1 MGVSVRHPPLHSIRL
16 MLQSSDNLINSPSLK
31 RSEWMALL
39 ARSPLEMLEQALK
52 NYVSD
57 TPQWLRRPETGLMM
71 IEGRMGGT
79 GARFNVGE
87 VTVTRCALRLARAD
101 AHAPVGIAYVLGRSH
116 QHAYLAATAD
126 ALLLS
131 PENNDLEQTLL
142 APIREHLA
150 VLKKNR
156 QLQADSSK
164 VEFFT
169 VARETGQDNDSESSE

>member
-1 MGVSVRHPPLHSIRL
+1 
-16 MLQSSDNLINSPSLK
+16 MLQSSDNLIKPTPSSK

-52 NYVSD
+52 RYVTD
-57 TPQWLRRPETGLMM
+57 TPLWLRRPETGLMM

-87 VTVTRCALRLARAD
+87 VTVTRCALRLARAAAD
-101 AHAPVGIAYVLGRSH
+101 APVGIAYVLGRSH

-131 PENNDLEQTLL
+131 PEHNDLEQTLL

-150 VLKKNR
+150 QIKKNR
-156 QLQADSSK
+156 QQQADSSK